1 MPNATPAPD
10 ISVVFPVYDN
20 QAIAAITLPAIRDQR
35 LPAGITHEVVVIDD
49 GSGPATRDWAA
60 AQAGGPVRVIRQ
72 PRNSGRSAARNAG
85 FAAARGRAVV
95 FLDSDVTVVPGF
107 LAAHAAALGLAPGG
121 GDLAPRIALGRVVD
135 SYHVGLP
142 PGGAPRL
149 RGLPHFTTAN
159 SAMPRALLA
168 AASETPDGPFDAAAF
183 TQYGWEDL
191 ELERR
196 LLAAGG
202 RRTPAPAA
210 LGFHHCPPF
219 TLAQY
224 DRQIAKEVE
233 RAAMARVFLAKH
245 PTLPVRLMVQATPL
259 HRALWWLCSLGG
271 VLTSARMRPLI
282 GRLID
287 AGRGPLA
294 ETVARLTVFNP
305 TYMRHL

>member
-1 MPNATPAPD
+1 MPEAVPD
-10 ISVVFPVYDN
+10 LSVVFPVYN
-20 QAIAAITLPAIRDQR
+20 NRGIVEVTLPAIRNQR
-35 LPAGITHEVVVIDD
+35 LPPGLAHEVVVVDD
-49 GSGPATRDWAA
+49 GSDAPMRDWIAG
-60 AQAGGPVRVIRQ
+60 QAGGPVRVIHQ
-72 PRNSGRSAARNAG
+72 PRNTGRAAARNAG
-85 FAAARGRAVV
+85 FRAARGRAIV

-107 LAAHAAALGLAPGG
+107 LAAHAAALGLSPGG
-121 GDLAPRIALGRVVD
+121 DTLAPRIALGRVVD
-135 SYHVGLP
+135 SYHPGLP

-159 SAMPRALLA
+159 SAIPRALLE
-168 AASETPDGPFDAAAF
+168 AASETPDGPFDALSF
-183 TQYGWEDL
+183 THYGWEDL

-202 RRTPAPAA
+202 RRTPVPEAI
-210 LGFHHCPPF
+210 GFHHCPPF

-224 DRQIAKEVE
+224 DRQIGKEVE
-233 RAAMARVFLAKH
+233 RAAMARVFLTKH

-259 HRALWWLCSLGG
+259 HRALWWLFAAGG
-271 VLTSARMRPLI
+271 LLTAARMRPLI

-294 ETVARLTVFNP
+294 EAIARLTVFNP